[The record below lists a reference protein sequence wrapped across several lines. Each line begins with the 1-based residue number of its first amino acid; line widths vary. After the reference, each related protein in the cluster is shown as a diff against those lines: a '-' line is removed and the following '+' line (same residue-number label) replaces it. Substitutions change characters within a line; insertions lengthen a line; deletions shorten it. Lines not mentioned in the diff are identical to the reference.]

1 MIESEWLFCSVEGDK
16 CLKYSNWLFGFTKI
30 WVFHSQDR
38 DDIFLD
44 FSGELPW
51 QSWHHYYLLMQ
62 DLVKEAG
69 EVQHSLESCLI
80 LLLMKNGLRT
90 CLSTWRHQPW
100 HYGEPLISKLFLEIQ
115 THLWTVGSQ
124 ISHIIQSAHCIK
136 KWVGNIS
143 VSWCG
148 QCCVCW
154 SVLPPKARFT
164 LKTIVH
170 VVFVE

>member
-1 MIESEWLFCSVEGDK
+1 MTLLFCWRRQMLEILKLAVWLHKNLSVSFTGQRWH
-16 CLKYSNWLFGFTKI
+16 LPRLFWRVALAILT
-30 WVFHSQDR
+30 S
-38 DDIFLD
+38 
-44 FSGELPW
+44 
-51 QSWHHYYLLMQ
+51 YYLLMQ